1 MTDEQR
7 ADPRVMKPAE
17 PLERAL
23 QREAWFRALAALFVQ
38 EAGGMEDLMTHASD
52 GAATQRHPAAGR
64 YPAPR
69 AGMAAL
75 RLLSISHRTAPLDQL
90 ERMALSTQAVSGLY
104 GTLHERG
111 LEAVVVAT
119 CNRTE
124 LYWETRGEQGD
135 AEIER
140 LLFEACGLP
149 EDSSVRAHFEH
160 RTGRAAAE
168 HLFRVACGLESLV
181 LGEGEVLGQV
191 RNAIDQADQVGTSGF
206 FLAGLFRAAL
216 RCGGRAR
223 QETGIGNGALSV
235 ASASVQMLVR
245 VLEDLEGATVL
256 VIGAGATGLKA
267 ARHLKAER
275 VGCVVLLNRTLA
287 RAEEAAAEIGCEAA
301 PLEALA
307 DWVGRADAIM
317 TAAQVESPLVT
328 DELLR
333 ANLPAHR
340 ERPLVLVDLSLPRA
354 ISPSCGTIP
363 GVVHHDLSGLEQ
375 IVALNRARREREIPR
390 VTALVERELG
400 VFETQARE
408 SAVRPLVAEL
418 RQFAESI
425 RRTEIERSLID
436 GPADAEALERVTR
449 RIVDRLLHGP
459 SMALRRGDLALDGQ
473 HAHYLRLMF
482 GLDEGGHGAR

>member
-1 MTDEQR
+1 MNH
-7 ADPRVMKPAE
+7 
-17 PLERAL
+17 
-23 QREAWFRALAALFVQ
+23 LANGVS
-38 EAGGMEDLMTHASD
+38 TR
-52 GAATQRHPAAGR
+52 RHPAAGG
-64 YPAPR
+64 YPTPR
-69 AGMAAL
+69 AGTETL

-90 ERMALSTQAVSGLY
+90 ERMALTTQAVSSLY
-104 GTLHERG
+104 AALRERG
-111 LEAVVVAT
+111 MEAVVIAT

-124 LYWETRGEQGD
+124 LYWVTQGAERD
-135 AEIER
+135 REIER
-140 LLFEACGLP
+140 MLFEACGLG
-149 EDSSVRAHFEH
+149 EDSSVRAHFEQ
-160 RTGRAAAE
+160 RQGRAAAE
-168 HLFRVACGLESLV
+168 HLFRVASGLESLV
-181 LGEGEVLGQV
+181 LGEGEILGQV
-191 RNAIDQADQVGTSGF
+191 RAAIDQADTVGTSGF

-267 ARHLKAER
+267 ARHLKAEH
-275 VGCVVLLNRTLA
+275 VGRVVLLNRTFA
-287 RAEEAAAEIGCEAA
+287 RAEEAAAELGCEAA

-307 DWVGRADAIM
+307 EWVGRADAIM
-317 TAAQVESPLVT
+317 TAAQVESPIVT

-333 ANLPAHR
+333 ANLPARR

-354 ISPSCGTIP
+354 ISPACGALP

-375 IVALNRARREREIPR
+375 IVALNRARREREIPKAA
-390 VTALVERELG
+390 ALVERELE

-408 SAVRPLVAEL
+408 NAVRPLVAEL
-418 RQFAESI
+418 RQMAESI
-425 RRTEIERSLID
+425 RRAEIEHALKN
-436 GPADAEALERVTR
+436 GPADAETLERVTR
-449 RIVDRLLHGP
+449 RVVDRLLHGP